1 MKKLTSVLVAIA
13 LFAALLV
20 PAAFAAGATEV
31 VATEVTSAVPGD
43 EVTIE
48 VSITNNPGFDSAK
61 FTLAYDKSALVLK
74 ELTPGLL
81 NGFSNVETAQ
91 INHASAND
99 VTEDGILFTAT
110 FEVTGSAKADTTYP
124 VDVVVNKLNNEG
136 VPVDHEVT
144 DGSIT
149 TAPCEHKDEDK
160 NCICDSCG
168 GALPHVDDDHDC
180 VCDVCGTELD
190 HDHVDKNK
198 DCACDLCGTALDHVD
213 ANGDHK
219 CDVCK
224 KVLPHD
230 HEDADGKWN
239 TSSSKHWHE
248 CSCGEKFDEERHS
261 WVNRKC
267 EICGKR
273 KSSGGAG
280 GVGSDPVSEM
290 NFSDVDSGAWFY
302 SDVKYVYEK
311 GLMNGTGDG
320 GFSPGMEM
328 SRAMLVTV
336 LYRMDSEPYATYRDV
351 FPDVADGTWYTSAV
365 IWATDNKVVKGYDNG
380 LFGTEDSVTR
390 EQIAV
395 FLYRYAQY
403 RFRDVSARGD
413 LSAFVD
419 GGSTSVWAREAME
432 WAVGAGL
439 INGKDGGRLDPTGV
453 ASRSE
458 VAALLHRFCENFWI
472 L

>member
-13 LFAALLV
+13 LFAALLA

-31 VATEVTSAVPGD
+31 AATKVTSAVPGN

-48 VSITNNPGFDSAK
+48 VSIVNNPGFDSAK
-61 FTLAYDKSALVLK
+61 FTLAYDKSALTLTA
-74 ELTPGLL
+74 LTPGLL

-99 VTEDGILFTAT
+99 VMEDGVLFTAT
-110 FEVTGSAKADTTYP
+110 FEVTSGAKADTTYP

-136 VPVDHEVT
+136 VPVAHTVAG
-144 DGSIT
+144 GSIT
-149 TAPCEHKDEDK
+149 IAPCEHKDEDK
-160 NCICDSCG
+160 NCVCDSCG
-168 GALPHVDDDHDC
+168 GALPHADKNKDC
-180 VCDVCGTELD
+180 VCDVCG
-190 HDHVDKNK
+190 
-198 DCACDLCGTALDHVD
+198 APLDHVD

-224 KVLPHD
+224 EVLPHE
-230 HEDADGKWN
+230 HEDTDGKWN
-239 TSSSKHWHE
+239 TSSSKHWHV

-261 WVNRKC
+261 WVDRKC

-273 KSSGGAG
+273 KSSGGTGG
-280 GVGSDPVSEM
+280 GVSSDPVPEM
-290 NFSDVDSGAWFY
+290 NFSDVKDGSWFY
-302 SDVKYVYEK
+302 DDVKFVYEK
-311 GLMNGTGDG
+311 GLMNGTGEG
-320 GFSPGMEM
+320 EFSPDMNM

-336 LYRMDSEPYATYRDV
+336 LYRMDDEPYAGYRNV

-365 IWATDNKVVKGYDNG
+365 IWAGDNKVVKGYDNG
-380 LFGTEDSVTR
+380 LFGTDDQVTR

-403 RFRDVSARGD
+403 RGRDVSARGD

-419 GGSTSVWAREAME
+419 ADSTGAWAREAVE

-439 INGKDGGRLDPTGV
+439 INGKDGGRLDPAGV
-453 ASRSE
+453 AARCE
-458 VAALLHRFCENFWI
+458 VAAMLHRFCENFWI